1 MINVVKH
8 VFRNYATFGGRASR
22 NEFWIFQLFQVLL
35 ALVYVL
41 LVVVLVT
48 TGAAGSVGVA
58 ESSATT
64 AGVFAIMTSGATIV
78 LTFVYFFV
86 AIATIVPTIAVT
98 ARRLHDANISAWWL
112 LIMLAP
118 FGSLA
123 LLIMAMLP
131 SYPGV
136 SRFEYEGSGQAPTGF
151 APKSDNTVTP
161 PSQNELW

>member
-35 ALVYVL
+35 ALLYVL
-41 LVVVLVT
+41 LVVVLIT
-48 TGAAGSVGVA
+48 TGAAGSLGVA
-58 ESSATT
+58 ENRANT
-64 AGVFAIMTSGATIV
+64 AGVFAILTSGATIV
-78 LTFVYFFV
+78 LTFVYFFI

-112 LIMLAP
+112 FILLAP
-118 FGSLA
+118 FGSVA
-123 LLIMAMLP
+123 LLIMALLP

-136 SRFEYEGSGQAPTGF
+136 SRYEHEGSSQIPSGF
-151 APKSDNTVTP
+151 APKNDNNVTP